1 MSIPTDVE
9 YVSIN
14 TAAQLLEVST
24 KTVRR
29 WISQGKL
36 PARRIGR
43 TIRIRRSSLARI
55 GKTAT
60 NVSRS
65 E

>member
-14 TAAQLLEVST
+14 TAAAPLLEVST

-29 WISQGKL
+29 
-36 PARRIGR
+36 
-43 TIRIRRSSLARI
+43 SSLARI
-55 GKTAT
+55 GKPAPKPLGADDLGARGSAKQT
-60 NVSRS
+60 S
-65 E
+65 

>member
-14 TAAQLLEVST
+14 TAAQLLEVNT

-43 TIRIRRSSLARI
+43 MIRIRRSLLARI
-55 GKTAT
+55 GKPVT